1 MGNELATVPVS
12 KRITTTV
19 STILGTND
27 HSCVSRLWD
36 TYFAT
41 NDLDLH
47 SYVCLAILQANNE
60 TLMELEYSEICLFLN
75 NLPDTN
81 MEQIIKQAHNI
92 RAMVKA
98 RDLL

>member
-1 MGNELATVPVS
+1 MGYELDTLPIS
-12 KRITTTV
+12 ERITITV
-19 STILGTND
+19 RSTSLLNND
-27 HSCVSRLWD
+27 SCVSRLWD